1 MIIKGKKK
9 PQRNQKNQRNPGNFI
24 NCNNNEP
31 KFLTKMRLYSYKIN
45 LAETSVEKFNLL
57 AQKFFFENLI
67 YEKFFATGELFSLNK
82 NSSYNGI
89 TKINIL
95 LDELKKNEENSPR
108 VIFFQSPPMI
118 GMFNIIK
125 YLKKNNFHIYIWNN
139 SYGGENKNQY
149 YKYIKK
155 DERNCPI
162 YKDGSIYMEYQ
173 KMKKFIENS
182 SINSNNDNDTYFVIL
197 RNLPY
202 DLFKMSLK
210 QNNYTINFI
219 KNWKPI
225 ILLFFDL
232 IKAILTSKNYEN
244 IKLIFFTD
252 DKEID
257 EFELRTIFPK
267 EIIEHCLTYKII
279 CNPIAQRKISDILNN
294 FFDILTPSIF
304 EENSCQNIIESI
316 YLEFGSNI
324 QQIFNYL
331 IMEINRRYYF
341 NNNKHSKSKNLRPL
355 TQKGKT
361 EIMEYIESQNKTN
374 MKQNVFNNNNIKNN
388 KSKKNFQIKKEQQL
402 DHDLFRLLGKLLYNK
417 RYVKEKNAILKLKKE
432 EFIDNIETPRY
443 YNIDELINDI
453 PISNNAFNDLLIYNS
468 IDHFNDLEEYSD
480 VIDLYS
486 FSDDIDNFQA
496 FLYDKN
502 NQYFFI
508 NSYMKTYLNCLG
520 VTTYNMS
527 QYNTNN
533 KNKFNSRLL
542 DKGLMI
548 IKKPEIKINKNM
560 NKFENNSFFKACEHF
575 PCIISLS
582 IKCFF
587 KEGFF
592 DLFKLNIGSNCD
604 NNKNKNKKINSDN
617 NEIKLYIKKKEEN
630 KYFKGNNKE
639 LSDNKNNK
647 ENLNQKNSD
656 TPKNIEMRNIP
667 EEERIIV
674 ENMFQ
679 ENEDSDQDDILD

>member
-1 MIIKGKKK
+1 
-9 PQRNQKNQRNPGNFI
+9 
-24 NCNNNEP
+24 
-31 KFLTKMRLYSYKIN
+31 
-45 LAETSVEKFNLL
+45 
-57 AQKFFFENLI
+57 
-67 YEKFFATGELFSLNK
+67 
-82 NSSYNGI
+82 
-89 TKINIL
+89 
-95 LDELKKNEENSPR
+95 
-108 VIFFQSPPMI
+108 
-118 GMFNIIK
+118 
-125 YLKKNNFHIYIWNN
+125 
-139 SYGGENKNQY
+139 
-149 YKYIKK
+149 
-155 DERNCPI
+155 
-162 YKDGSIYMEYQ
+162 
-173 KMKKFIENS
+173 
-182 SINSNNDNDTYFVIL
+182 
-197 RNLPY
+197 
-202 DLFKMSLK
+202 
-210 QNNYTINFI
+210 
-219 KNWKPI
+219 
-225 ILLFFDL
+225 
-232 IKAILTSKNYEN
+232 
-244 IKLIFFTD
+244 
-252 DKEID
+252 
-257 EFELRTIFPK
+257 
-267 EIIEHCLTYKII
+267 
-279 CNPIAQRKISDILNN
+279 
-294 FFDILTPSIF
+294 
-304 EENSCQNIIESI
+304 
-316 YLEFGSNI
+316 
-324 QQIFNYL
+324 
-331 IMEINRRYYF
+331 MEINRRYYF
-341 NNNKHSKSKNLRPL
+341 NNNNKHNKSNNLRPL

-443 YNIDELINDI
+443 YNLDELINDI

-480 VIDLYS
+480 AIDLYS
-486 FSDDIDNFQA
+486 FSDDSDNFQA

-527 QYNTNN
+527 H
-533 KNKFNSRLL
+533 
-542 DKGLMI
+542 
-548 IKKPEIKINKNM
+548 M